1 MTSKQARANVD
12 PVRQRTQYSCV
23 AASLAM
29 ALKAVGVRCDED
41 SVDEILGAV
50 PGRGSAWDQ
59 AIGAAQYFGARVTL
73 VCPCTIERLK
83 EWTDANVPVLIGWCP
98 EGRPWGHASC
108 VFDVKD
114 DGTVLVADPNIP
126 DPEQVVR
133 EVPREDFY
141 RKWYEPGET
150 YLVRRTAMAI
160 ERDIPRGGKTASRDD
175 SPLRNAVELLHL
187 GTAPPEVLGLL
198 AALPHA
204 DHVGAQR
211 WRALRDA
218 QVARVVRDLR
228 AGREP
233 EALRALEAEAR
244 TYSNLTDKDAGR
256 SAAHARVAHQARL
269 AWYVAEAAARP
280 RSTR

>member
-1 MTSKQARANVD
+1 MTPKVARANVD

-23 AASLAM
+23 SASLAM

-50 PGRGSAWDQ
+50 PGHGSAWDQ
-59 AIGAAQYFGARVTL
+59 AIGAAQHFGARVTL

-126 DPEQVVR
+126 NPEQVVR

-141 RKWYEPGET
+141 RKWYEPGQS

-175 SPLRNAVELLHL
+175 SPLGNAVQLLLL
-187 GTAPPEVLGLL
+187 GSAPPDVLDLL
-198 AALPHA
+198 ASLPHT
-204 DHVGAQR
+204 DHVGEQR

-218 QVARVVRDLR
+218 QVAQVVRDLR

-233 EALRALEAEAR
+233 QALRTLEAETR
-244 TYSNLTDKDAGR
+244 TYSSLTDKEAGR
-256 SAAHARVAHQARL
+256 SAAHARVAQKARL

>member
-59 AIGAAQYFGARVTL
+59 AVGAAQYFGARVTL
-73 VCPCTIERLK
+73 VCPSTIEQLK

-126 DPEQVVR
+126 DPAELVR
-133 EVPREDFY
+133 RLSRQDFY
-141 RKWYEPGET
+141 KKWYEPGGD
-150 YLVRRTAMAI
+150 YLVRRTAMAVEPEI
-160 ERDIPRGGKTASRDD
+160 VGGRSRTA
-175 SPLRNAVELLHL
+175 RNTKKNHARRMCSSL
-187 GTAPPEVLGLL
+187 PEVA
-198 AALPHA
+198 AALR
-204 DHVGAQR
+204 R
-211 WRALRDA
+211 WTDEVIRDA
-218 QVARVVRDLR
+218 
-228 AGREP
+228 
-233 EALRALEAEAR
+233 
-244 TYSNLTDKDAGR
+244 
-256 SAAHARVAHQARL
+256 
-269 AWYVAEAAARP
+269 
-280 RSTR
+280 